1 MHADLTDTSV
11 HVPGPAAIEIPSHEE
26 IAVRA
31 FGLFEQRH
39 GAGGSDLDDW
49 LEAERQ
55 LLLERIRAIDV
66 YGRS

>member
-1 MHADLTDTSV
+1 MHADLTDISV
-11 HVPGPAAIEIPSHEE
+11 HVPGPAVIEIPSHQE

-31 FGLFEQRH
+31 FVLFELRA

-55 LLLERIRAIDV
+55 LLLERIRAVDV
-66 YGRS
+66 YGRE